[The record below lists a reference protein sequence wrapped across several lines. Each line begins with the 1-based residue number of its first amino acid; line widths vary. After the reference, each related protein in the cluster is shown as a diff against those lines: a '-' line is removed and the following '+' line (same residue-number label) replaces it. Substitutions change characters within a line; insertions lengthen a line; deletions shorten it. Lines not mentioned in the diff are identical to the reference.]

1 MSKDDTTTLT
11 LDTTN
16 AAKGQELLVGLMS
29 WIDDMMG
36 LDYDSV
42 AAQLDYVA
50 NYARMKK
57 YEESE
62 SHLYQQAA
70 QAHIGK
76 DLQS

>member
-1 MSKDDTTTLT
+1 MTDNIARTKLE
-11 LDTTN
+11 LDITN
-16 AAKGQELLVGLMS
+16 AARGQELLVGLLS
-29 WIDDMMG
+29 YIDDRMG

-62 SHLYQQAA
+62 RQLYQQAA
-70 QAHIGK
+70 TNPKGRE
-76 DLQS
+76 

>member
-1 MSKDDTTTLT
+1 MEDKMPITTLH
-11 LDTTN
+11 LNITN
-16 AAKGQELLVGLMS
+16 AARGQELLVGLMAY
-29 WIDDMMG
+29 IDDMMG

-62 SHLYQQAA
+62 RQLYQQA
-70 QAHIGK
+70 GTNPT
-76 DLQS
+76 QS